1 MEFFMGTPPQGSQQ
15 GGNPF
20 ISLLPII
27 LIFVIFYIFF
37 FLPVQRRQK
46 AHKEMLNSLEKGDRI
61 VTSGGI
67 IGVVQSINK
76 EKGIAQ
82 IKIAENVKID
92 IQLSHIASKI
102 PKEE

>member
-1 MEFFMGTPPQGSQQ
+1 MDFFMGVPQQGSQQ

-20 ISLLPII
+20 VALLPII

-46 AHKEMLNSLEKGDRI
+46 AHQNMLNSLEKGDKV

-67 IGVVQSINK
+67 IGTIQSINR
-76 EKGIAQ
+76 EKGIVQ
-82 IKIAENVKID
+82 LKIAENVKIE
-92 IQLSHIASKI
+92 IQLPHITAKL
-102 PKEE
+102 KENE

>member
-1 MEFFMGTPPQGSQQ
+1 MNFFMGAPPQGGQQ

-20 ISLLPII
+20 LALLPII
-27 LIFVIFYIFF
+27 LIFVIFYLFF

-46 AHKEMLNSLEKGDRI
+46 AHQAMLNSLEKGDKI

-67 IGVVQSINK
+67 IGVVQSINR

-92 IQLSHIASKI
+92 IQLPHIAAKI
-102 PKEE
+102 KENE